1 MFIKIIPNREKW
13 LLFLLAFSM
22 FHSAGLAQ
30 ELLRKNLYWNNGAH
44 YNPAYMGYGSMF
56 QASFQST
63 LSTKELAPGY
73 SLVNVGGSVASNLK
87 LGFTFASEK
96 QGNYSNNTIQGGY
109 AFSFGN
115 RASQLTFGMTVGV
128 ILSNFETVD
137 YNTNPY
143 VDPTDPFLVG
153 NGFRRN
159 KFVMGLGAVYEW
171 NKIELGLAAPVLL
184 RDGGE
189 LYTNLNLKV
198 QYPIELGDLQ
208 VSPIGFVQYTDVG
221 LDFYDLSALTEWRNM
236 VWALVGFRSDEQL
249 NTGIGFSKEGFG
261 LGYTLVSSFG
271 EYQAL
276 NPFIH
281 ELVLTFSMPE
291 KDLKNNNFKN
301 ALKSLKRKR
310 K

>member
-1 MFIKIIPNREKW
+1 
-13 LLFLLAFSM
+13 M
-22 FHSAGLAQ
+22 FHSAGVAQ

-44 YNPAYMGYGSMF
+44 YNPAYLGYGSMF

-63 LSTKELAPGY
+63 LSSQELAPGY

-87 LGFTFASEK
+87 LGFTFASEN
-96 QGNYSNNTIQGGY
+96 QGNYSNNNIQGGY

-115 RASQLTFGMTVGV
+115 KTSQVTFGMTVGV

-143 VDPTDPFLVG
+143 VDPSDPFLVG

-159 KFVMGLGAVYEW
+159 NFVMGVGAIYEW
-171 NKIELGLAAPVLL
+171 NKIEMGLAAPVLL

-189 LYTNLNLKV
+189 LYTNLNFKV
-198 QYPIELGDLQ
+198 QYPINIGSDLQ
-208 VSPIGFVQYTDVG
+208 ISPIGFVQYTDVG
-221 LDFYDLSALTEWRNM
+221 LDFYDLSALTEWRET
-236 VWALVGFRSDEQL
+236 VWILAGYRSDEQL
-249 NTGIGFSKEGFG
+249 NTGLGFSKEGFG
-261 LGYTLVSSFG
+261 LGYTLVLSFG

-281 ELVLTFSMPE
+281 ELMLTFSMPE

-301 ALKSLKRKR
+301 AVKSLKRKR